1 MFDLGAFGRIYQSFK
16 EFNICY
22 DFNSIESK
30 AVLNFV
36 LIAQYNL
43 FIHLLLLAWV
53 IMLSFKPSGSFLST
67 FNVLIFH
74 HKKFFYIFFFLHT
87 KKCELFLKTL
97 TYHHFLKVFS
107 RLLRYFYSLD
117 CKIKY

>member
-1 MFDLGAFGRIYQSFK
+1 MFDLEAFGRIYQSFK

-43 FIHLLLLAWV
+43 FIQLLLLVWV
-53 IMLSFKPSGSFLST
+53 IMFSFKPSGSFLLT
-67 FNVLIFH
+67 FNVLIFFLAIR
-74 HKKFFYIFFFLHT
+74 FFSLLY
-87 KKCELFLKTL
+87 KAA
-97 TYHHFLKVFS
+97 KV
-107 RLLRYFYSLD
+107 R
-117 CKIKY
+117 II